1 MAKKSSK
8 GPRRPRVRVTAI
20 TPVRAVVRRVG
31 PPPVPQENRHVV
43 HHIHHMGPSMRPRV
57 PLARPPLVG
66 GGVAPPIGRPLM
78 PAPPVRP
85 ALGGGVPPVGGVPR
99 PPGPFTVP
107 GPAGPAPGAPLPGP
121 MGGIPPRRGP
131 FGY

>member
-1 MAKKSSK
+1 MAKGKSK
-8 GPRRPRVRVTAI
+8 GPRRTRVRVTAI

-31 PPPVPQENRHVV
+31 PPPVPDSNRHVV
-43 HHIHHMGPSMRPRV
+43 HHIHHMGPSMRPAA
-57 PLARPPLVG
+57 PLARPL
-66 GGVAPPIGRPLM
+66 APPGPLMRPPIVPRPLM
-78 PAPPVRP
+78 PPVRP
-85 ALGGGVPPVGGVPR
+85 GVPPIGGTPGGMR

-107 GPAGPAPGAPLPGP
+107 GPVGPAPGAPLPGP